1 MTRCKQREGEKRGRK
16 REREKNMSAKHEYV
30 RGEERSGTEGTE
42 PIAAIKKREWEVG
55 SGKKKKWEKE
65 RGKKR
70 EREEVGKER
79 ENNTG
84 R

>member
-16 REREKNMSAKHEYV
+16 RGRKREKNMSAKQEYV

-55 SGKKKKWEKE
+55 KKREGKKRERKWEKE
-65 RGKKR
+65 RVGKR
-70 EREEVGKER
+70 ERE
-79 ENNTG
+79 
-84 R
+84 

>member
-1 MTRCKQREGEKRGRK
+1 
-16 REREKNMSAKHEYV
+16 MSAKHEYV

-55 SGKKKKWEKE
+55 SGKKRE
-65 RGKKR
+65 RKR
-70 EREEVGKER
+70 ERERKKRKREEKEREGKRERKKER

>member
-1 MTRCKQREGEKRGRK
+1 
-16 REREKNMSAKHEYV
+16 MSAKHEYV

-42 PIAAIKKREWEVG
+42 PIAAIKKREWE
-55 SGKKKKWEKE
+55 KE

-70 EREEVGKER
+70 ERKRERKKKRERKER